1 MGEPSLAFPPSR
13 SSITAIFI
21 PLVREDL
28 KNEMKELQKETK
40 ELRSEPEKAMQ
51 VQKKAMETNMKY
63 MMHSMKS
70 TIFTILP
77 IIIIFGWLNANL
89 AYEPILPGQEF
100 SVSATFAKGISG
112 NISLYAPEGI
122 EISGELTKPIED
134 GKVMWLLKGAEGDY
148 TEGNAL
154 KFEFNGQNAY
164 KDLIITQEQRY
175 APVMET
181 IKNVGGLKAIST
193 SNEKKK
199 VITFFG
205 KPISFLG
212 FKGGWLGTYII
223 FSIISSM
230 ILRKVMKVY

>member
-1 MGEPSLAFPPSR
+1 MLNTLLDPVFNPLLQFPPLVGVLIISLII
-13 SSITAIFI
+13 SVMITVIYKFTTNQS
-21 PLVREDL
+21 LMRDL

-122 EISGELTKPIED
+122 E
-134 GKVMWLLKGAEGDY
+134 
-148 TEGNAL
+148 
-154 KFEFNGQNAY
+154 
-164 KDLIITQEQRY
+164 
-175 APVMET
+175 
-181 IKNVGGLKAIST
+181 
-193 SNEKKK
+193 
-199 VITFFG
+199 
-205 KPISFLG
+205 
-212 FKGGWLGTYII
+212 
-223 FSIISSM
+223 
-230 ILRKVMKVY
+230 